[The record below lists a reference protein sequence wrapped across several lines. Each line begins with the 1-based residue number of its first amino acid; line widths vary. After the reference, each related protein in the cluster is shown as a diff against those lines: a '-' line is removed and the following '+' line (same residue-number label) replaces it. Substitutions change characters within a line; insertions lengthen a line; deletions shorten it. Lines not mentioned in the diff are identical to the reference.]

1 MASIFDMTS
10 WASALDVRV
19 AALEA
24 AQEPIEDASV
34 ESRRER
40 NGRLLYLEI
49 CLMRNSNVPVWD
61 DTTSRQLRDNY
72 ITVAERFLVQV
83 QPPSSDAET
92 MLARIDDL
100 KAWLTEKSD
109 KMRIYSSMSTTEPQS
124 NREWLSG
131 ARVAFDETLDYLKR
145 RNGSSVSPR
154 QGVDHGS

>member
-83 QPPSSDAET
+83 QPPSSDAEAV
-92 MLARIDDL
+92 MAQVR
-100 KAWLTEKSD
+100 A
-109 KMRIYSSMSTTEPQS
+109 
-124 NREWLSG
+124 
-131 ARVAFDETLDYLKR
+131 
-145 RNGSSVSPR
+145 
-154 QGVDHGS
+154 